1 MKYILCNIQLVI
13 ATFAI
18 IIITCNISN
27 AGNPPTK
34 KPVQKSN
41 ITNPYYNPNKR
52 LVNAN
57 QQPIFKRNRK
67 PGDPI
72 FNRREQPILNIKRAP
87 KKIQK

>member
-1 MKYILCNIQLVI
+1 MKNTSNNIKLVI
-13 ATFAI
+13 ATVVVML
-18 IIITCNISN
+18 TCTIAN
-27 AGNPPTK
+27 AGNPPAK

-41 ITNPYYNPNKR
+41 VTNPYYNPNKK
-52 LVNAN
+52 LVNPN

-87 KKIQK
+87 KRFQN